1 MNCREYQHHITLL
14 LHEELP
20 EFEKPELEGHL
31 LQCAG
36 CKHFFEEAKGL
47 HTLLSEDAAAHWD
60 VPADLLIESR
70 RGLANQL
77 DRLERKRTWWR
88 IPTFSVVLTPMR
100 MLESAA
106 LVAMGLAL
114 GVYVSQQ
121 QQGTTQTAATPQ
133 VQQDPTSA
141 SLIPRNAAL
150 SNLRIVSSDPVTG
163 DVELAGEVVQ
173 PMRFRG
179 TMEDATV
186 RRLLMSSLR
195 DASNPSS
202 RLRAVE
208 ILSQNP
214 TDETVEQALI
224 DALIYDESPAVRRQ
238 ALQAL
243 QQFAAEEHVR
253 TAFMQALTNDDN
265 TGIRIDAI
273 EALTRYA
280 NDSETAKS
288 IQELTREEENPYVRM
303 RALQFVGGGK

>member
-1 MNCREYQHHITLL
+1 MNCREYQHQVTLL

-20 EFEKPELEGHL
+20 EYEKPELEGHL
-31 LQCAG
+31 LQCG
-36 CKHFFEEAKGL
+36 DCKYFFEEAKGL
-47 HTLLSEDAAAHWD
+47 HLLLAEDAAANWD

-70 RGLANQL
+70 RCLANEL
-77 DRLERKRTWWR
+77 DRVEKKRVWWR
-88 IPTFSVVLTPMR
+88 IPAFSVVLTPMR

-106 LVAMGLAL
+106 LVAMGLAM
-114 GVYVSQQ
+114 GVYVNQQ
-121 QQGTTQTAATPQ
+121 QQSTTQTAATPQ
-133 VQQDPTSA
+133 IQQDPSNA

-150 SNLRIVSSDPVTG
+150 SNLRIVSSDLATG
-163 DVELAGEVVQ
+163 DVELAGEIVQ
-173 PMRFRG
+173 PLRFHG
-179 TMEDATV
+179 TMEDDTV

-208 ILSQNP
+208 VLAQNP
-214 TDETVEQALI
+214 TDEMVEQALI
-224 DALIYDESPAVRRQ
+224 DALVYDETPAVRRQ

-243 QQFAAEEHVR
+243 QQFAGEEHVR
-253 TAFMQALTNDDN
+253 AAFMHALANDDN

-273 EALTRYA
+273 EALTLYA

-303 RALQFVGGGK
+303 RALQFVGGVK